1 MENIHVKGNTY
12 VLSLGLLYLPYYK
25 VNDRDLIL
33 LDTGL
38 MKEHRGLLTGFLE
51 KNNYSVKGII
61 CSHAH
66 IDHLGNAQF
75 LKERYGAVIAMSR
88 EEAMICSST
97 QALKILYSNYP
108 LSKVAEHYGHMVTK
122 TDILIE
128 NSDVEVRVC
137 GIPFGIVHTPGHS
150 SGHISM
156 TTPDNVTYL
165 GDCLISHEIMD
176 SAKLPYAHIL
186 KMDLESKMKLY
197 ELKSDMYIVTHKGI
211 YQDITELITDNI
223 CFYKSRA
230 EEILGVITKPMTAED
245 ILKAVS
251 KSMSIRIGTIN
262 KYLMVERMLRCYVEY
277 LFETGKLVQ
286 VIDDGFLKYARDEE
300 KHKAMVEESTL

>member
-12 VLSLGLLYLPYYK
+12 VLALGMLYLPYYK

-51 KNNYSVKGII
+51 KNDYNVKGII

-97 QALKILYSNYP
+97 LELKIFYSNFP
-108 LSKVAEHYGHMVTK
+108 FSKVEEHYGHMVTQ
-122 TDILIE
+122 TDIIIE
-128 NSDVEVRVC
+128 ESDEEVEVC

-165 GDCLISHEIMD
+165 GDSLISHEIMD
-176 SAKLPYAHIL
+176 SSKLPYAYIL
-186 KMDLESKMKLY
+186 KTDLASKMKLY
-197 ELKSDMYIVTHKGI
+197 DLRSNRYILAHKGI
-211 YQDITELITDNI
+211 FNDIQELITDNI
-223 CFYKSRA
+223 SFYKSRA
-230 EEILGVITKPMTAED
+230 EEILRVITKPMTAED
-245 ILKAVS
+245 ILKVVS
-251 KSMSIRIGTIN
+251 KSMSISIRTIN

-277 LFETGKLVQ
+277 LYDTGKLVQ
-286 VIDDGFLKYARDEE
+286 IIDDGFLKYVRDEE
-300 KHKAMVEESTL
+300 MPKGVAEESAF